1 MSSRRFALLSHI
13 LPPSPSGQSVMLY
26 RILLGFAPE
35 NYYLVSQEEYIKKER
50 NGDYLPAEYF
60 SVPPPNVLRYI
71 ARLRIPYPIRVIL
84 TTLILLISRTAK
96 LVKLIRNHPVQA
108 IIACTGDVVDI
119 PSAFIASKIL
129 GIDFYA
135 YILDDYVFQWVGYY
149 RSFAKTVSPWI
160 FKRSTGLIGLNEYS
174 CAEYTRRYHV
184 DCLMIRNPCTTN
196 ELTAPINSEWPFHA
210 GKIKV
215 VYTGSIYH
223 ANTDCFHN
231 LIAAMDALE
240 SYGVELHIY
249 TSQTVEQLSDQGV
262 LSAKVHVHPQ
272 VVDSEVF
279 KVQRDADIL
288 FLPLAFNSLIPEV
301 IRTSSPNKMGEYLAC
316 GRPVLAHVPDDSF
329 VAYYFQKNHCGVIVG
344 EPSVDLLCAHIKQI
358 INDAELRQTVIYN
371 ARACSVRDFN
381 PVELQNILRDFLG
394 MK

>member
-1 MSSRRFALLSHI
+1 
-13 LPPSPSGQSVMLY
+13 MLY

-35 NYYLVSQEEYIKKER
+35 NYYLVSREEYIKEAG

-60 SVPPPNVLRYI
+60 SVPPPDVLRYI
-71 ARLRIPYPIRVIL
+71 ARLRMPYPIRVIL
-84 TTLILLISRTAK
+84 TTLILLISRTTK

-135 YILDDYVFQWVGYY
+135 YILDDYVHHWTGYY
-149 RSFAKTVSPWI
+149 RLFAKAISPWI

-184 DCLMIRNPCTTN
+184 DCLMVRNPCTMDT
-196 ELTAPINSEWPFHA
+196 LTAPINSEWPLQA

-223 ANTDCFHN
+223 ANNDCFLN
-231 LIAAMDALE
+231 LINAIDALKLYE
-240 SYGVELHIY
+240 IELHIY
-249 TSQTVEQLSDQGV
+249 TAQTEDQLSVQGIIGERV
-262 LSAKVHVHPQ
+262 YVHPQ
-272 VVDSEVF
+272 ISYNQALN
-279 KVQRDADIL
+279 VQRDADIL
-288 FLPLAFNSLIPEV
+288 FLPLAFNSPIPEV
-301 IRTSSPNKMGEYLAC
+301 IRTSSPNKMGEYLAS
-316 GRPVLAHVPDDSF
+316 GRPVLAHAPEDSF
-329 VAYYFQKNHCGVIVG
+329 VAYYFRKNYCGIIVDK
-344 EPSVDLLCAHIKQI
+344 SSADLLSEHIKQI
-358 INDAELRQTVIYN
+358 VDNTDLRRDITSN

-381 PVELQNILRDFLG
+381 PIELQLILKNFLG
-394 MK
+394 VN